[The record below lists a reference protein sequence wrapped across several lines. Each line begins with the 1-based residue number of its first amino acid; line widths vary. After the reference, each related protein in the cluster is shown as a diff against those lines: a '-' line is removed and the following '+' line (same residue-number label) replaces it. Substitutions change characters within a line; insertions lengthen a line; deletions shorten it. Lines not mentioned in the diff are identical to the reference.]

1 MAENYILLK
10 WRKMSGFRS
19 HLQVLWHFVCSFL
32 TLALFLSTQTWIVLI
47 SVDFRYNDGD
57 DFGKPESRDIILDLI
72 DIVLSHSLVLRLP
85 LLLEQTFV
93 NDCLS
98 RGTSSLLLHFVI
110 ILFMIVIHLGD
121 ISPDKVPHDGLVLQ
135 ISFACLSH
143 LALQKSQLFLK
154 LSWCRSKRLFLK
166 LTMFRWYPGK
176 NLRPRHIQGW
186 IPLPLFGSLKFLR
199 CAA

>member
-47 SVDFRYNDGD
+47 SVDFGYNDGD
-57 DFGKPESRDIILDLI
+57 DFWKPESRDIILDLI
-72 DIVLSHSLVLRLP
+72 DIVLSHSLVLRLT
-85 LLLEQTFV
+85 LLLEQTIV
-93 NDCLS
+93 NDCLQ
-98 RGTSSLLLHFVI
+98 RNNIVALALRHYSLHDP
-110 ILFMIVIHLGD
+110 VIHLGD

-143 LALQKSQLFLK
+143 LALQKKAVIS
-154 LSWCRSKRLFLK
+154 
-166 LTMFRWYPGK
+166 
-176 NLRPRHIQGW
+176 
-186 IPLPLFGSLKFLR
+186 
-199 CAA
+199 

>member
-1 MAENYILLK
+1 MY
-10 WRKMSGFRS
+10 GFRS

-32 TLALFLSTQTWIVLI
+32 TLALFLSTQTWI

-85 LLLEQTFV
+85 LLLEQTIV

-110 ILFMIVIHLGD
+110 ILFMVVINLGD

-143 LALQKSQLFLK
+143 LALQKKGSNFLK
-154 LSWCRSKRLFLK
+154 FHGADQKDYFWNWQCLDDILAK
-166 LTMFRWYPGK
+166 
-176 NLRPRHIQGW
+176 I
-186 IPLPLFGSLKFLR
+186 
-199 CAA
+199 